1 MKQMCV
7 AVYFFLLLVKGL
19 FVSAKDVNGSV
30 GGAVTLPCTYSIKD
44 RTTTM
49 CWGRGKC
56 PLNQCNNPTIWTDGS
71 KVTQNEFD
79 YRYQLL
85 GNIPKGDVS
94 LTISNLSKMDEGT
107 YCCRVEIR
115 GWFNDETHE
124 INVRVHEAPRSTKPA
139 LTTWSLGLTYA
150 PDYKHPEY
158 RNVTSTFFT
167 AMIPDT
173 SNGQQ
178 MVKMEG
184 DLKSDHVNPIIA
196 GVVVLIILLVSMVG
210 LLFTWRY
217 YRIKNKDKTRIT
229 GTLTLEGLQAAQTQA
244 EQNIYTL

>member
-7 AVYFFLLLVKGL
+7 AFYFFLLLVKGL
-19 FVSAKDVNGSV
+19 FVSAKDVNGFV
-30 GGAVTLPCTYSIKD
+30 GGAVTLPCTYSIRD
-44 RTTTM
+44 GTTST
-49 CWGRGKC
+49 CWGRGNC
-56 PLNQCNNPTIWTDGS
+56 PSSKCNNPNIWTDGS
-71 KVTQNEFD
+71 KVTWNGFD
-79 YRYQLL
+79 SRYQLL
-85 GNIPKGDVS
+85 GNIPEGDVS
-94 LTISNLSKMDEGT
+94 LTISNLSKMDEDT
-107 YCCRVEIR
+107 YCCRVEIP
-115 GWFNDETHE
+115 GWYNDQKHE
-124 INVRVHEAPRSTKPA
+124 ISVRVHEEPKSTKPA
-139 LTTWSLGLTYA
+139 LTTWSLGLTHA

-167 AMIPDT
+167 SMIPGI

-217 YRIKNKDKTRIT
+217 YKIKNKDKTRIT
-229 GTLTLEGLQAAQTQA
+229 GTRTLEGLQAAQTQA